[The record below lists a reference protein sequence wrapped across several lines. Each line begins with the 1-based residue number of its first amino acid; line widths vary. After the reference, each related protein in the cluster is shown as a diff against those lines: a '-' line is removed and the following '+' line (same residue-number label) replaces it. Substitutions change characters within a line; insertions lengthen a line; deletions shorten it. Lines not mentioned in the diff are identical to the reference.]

1 MREVPD
7 GRAIKRPEREIR
19 RQRSRIG
26 MVFQSFNLWP
36 HMTVLENVME
46 GLLSVKR
53 MPGLEASDLAVEAL
67 RQVGL
72 SGKHTAYPANLSGG
86 QQQRV
91 GIARTLAMEPEV
103 ILFDEP
109 TSALDPELVGEVLA
123 VMRGLAAKQTTMIV
137 VTHEI
142 GFAREAADRVVFMDG
157 GRIVEQ
163 GPPAQVLDA
172 PSSER
177 LRQFLY
183 RFTSEPVHS

>member
-1 MREVPD
+1 MRGG
-7 GRAIKRPEREIR
+7 GRQGPLPESEIR

-46 GLLSVKR
+46 GLMSVKR
-53 MPGLEASDLAVEAL
+53 MPRLAASDAAFEAL

-72 SGKHTAYPANLSGG
+72 EARRGAYPASLSGG

-91 GIARTLAMEPEV
+91 GIARTLAMDPEV

-123 VMRGLAAKQTTMIV
+123 VMRGLAARSTTMIV

-142 GFAREAADRVVFMDG
+142 GFAREVSDRAVFMDG
-157 GRIVEQ
+157 GRIVEE
-163 GPPAQVLDA
+163 GPPTQLFDN
-172 PSSER
+172 PSSDR
-177 LRQFLY
+177 LRQFLF
-183 RFTSEPVHS
+183 RFNPTPSRS